1 MIDQILND
9 LQGELK
15 TIAPNIPPDKKSR
28 IYKILNSQNPNF
40 ECYGLTMAQI
50 EGVAKAIFKKY
61 EYEATYD
68 TAVEVFKK
76 LLSSDIHD
84 EKFVGVFYLNQF
96 KKNFDESTIDMF
108 QEQLLQFCDTWALCD
123 STCIR
128 VIGPFLAKDD
138 QLAQKTIETWIDSE
152 NLWIRR
158 AAMVILLKIILVKK
172 DFDEAYV
179 FNLVEKMLT
188 SSEEYI
194 QKGVGWL
201 LKICSQYKPEVIIN
215 YLQQNKN
222 DLPRLVLRYASEKL
236 PKEQRAKILGK
247 S

>member
-1 MIDQILND
+1 MIDQILKD
-9 LQGELK
+9 IQMGLK
-15 TIAPNIPPDKKSR
+15 NIAPSLTLEKKSQ
-28 IYKILNSQNPNF
+28 ICKILNSKNPNF
-40 ECYGLTMAQI
+40 ECYGLTVAQA
-50 EGVAKAIFKKY
+50 EGVAKSIFKKY
-61 EYEATYD
+61 ETTYD
-68 TAVEVFKK
+68 IAVEVFKN
-76 LLSSDIHD
+76 LISSDVHD
-84 EKFVGVFYLNQF
+84 EKFAGIFYLNQF
-96 KKNFDESTIDMF
+96 KKDFDETTINLF
-108 QEQLLQFCDTWALCD
+108 QEQLTQFCDTWALCD

-138 QLAQKTIETWIDSE
+138 QLAQKTIETWMDSE

-201 LKICSQYKPEVIIN
+201 LKICSQYKPDVIFN
-215 YLQQNKN
+215 YLQQNKKEF
-222 DLPRLVLRYASEKL
+222 PRLILRYASEKL
-236 PKEQRAKILGK
+236 SKEQRAKILGK
-247 S
+247 A